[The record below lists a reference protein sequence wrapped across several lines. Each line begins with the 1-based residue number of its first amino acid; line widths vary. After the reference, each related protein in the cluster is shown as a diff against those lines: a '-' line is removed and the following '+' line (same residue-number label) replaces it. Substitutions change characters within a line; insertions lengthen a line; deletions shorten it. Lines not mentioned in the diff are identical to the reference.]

1 MIALDES
8 HDPARRSWVEE
19 ANLAGAEFPV
29 QNLPFGM
36 FRVGRDARLGVAI
49 GNSILDLVAVAG
61 LLGDVSGMVAE
72 CEGKGLAP
80 LIARDPKAWSAVR
93 RAISRLLERG
103 ATHQEAAAEHLVPI
117 SDAELLMPVRPGG
130 YIDFFASIEHATNVG
145 RIFRP
150 DNPLLPNYKYVPIAY
165 NGRVSTIRPSGA
177 PIRRPRG
184 QQRPQSEGV
193 APSFAPSRA
202 LDYEMELGF
211 FLGGTSQIGQPVP
224 IEKAWDHIFGFCL
237 LNDWSA
243 RDIQAWEYQPLG
255 PFLGKSFA
263 TTISPWIVTTEA
275 LKPFRAAPPSR
286 PVGDPLPLPHLTEA
300 AETLGGI
307 DIKLEALLRT
317 STETSGTT
325 RLGGASSLGLYWTPA
340 QMVAHQTSNGC
351 NIEPGDLLG
360 SGTISSRVGGLGSL
374 IEITRGAA
382 EPVTLAGGGTR
393 RYLEDGDELVLRG
406 RCERDG
412 FVSIGFGA
420 CAGRVAPAS

>member
-8 HDPARRSWVEE
+8 HDPARRSWVEK
-19 ANLAGAEFPV
+19 ANLPDAEFPI

-36 FRVGRDARLGVAI
+36 FRTERGARLGVAI
-49 GNSILDLVAVAG
+49 GGSILDLVAIAE
-61 LLGDVSGMVAE
+61 LLGDVGGIVTE

-80 LIARDPKAWSAVR
+80 LIGRDPKAWSAVR
-93 RAISRLLERG
+93 RAVGRVLERG
-103 ATHQEAAAEHLVPI
+103 ASQGAAAAEHLVPM
-117 SDAELLMPVRPGG
+117 SAVEMLMPLRPGG

-177 PIRRPRG
+177 PVQRPRG
-184 QQRPQSEGV
+184 QQRPQSEGA
-193 APSFAPSRA
+193 APAVAPSRA

-211 FLGGTSQIGQPVP
+211 FLGGTSRIGEPVP
-224 IEKAWDHIFGFCL
+224 VDKAWEHIFGFCL

-263 TTISPWIVTTEA
+263 TTISPWIVTAEA

-286 PVGDPLPLPHLTEA
+286 PDGDPQPLPYL
-300 AETLGGI
+300 AEPAGALGGI
-307 DIKLEALLRT
+307 DIRLEAHLR
-317 STETSGTT
+317 SSAEDSGATK
-325 RLGGASSLGLYWTPA
+325 LGGASSLGLYWTPG
-340 QMVAHQTSNGC
+340 QMVAHMTSNGC
-351 NIEPGDLLG
+351 NVEAGDLLG
-360 SGTISSRVGGLGSL
+360 SGTISSRDGGLGSL

-382 EPVTLAGGGTR
+382 EPLKLKDGTTR
-393 RYLEDGDELVLRG
+393 RYLEDGDELILRG

-420 CAGRVAPAS
+420 CAGRIGPAL